1 MTQSRRPRGFSLIEL
16 LLVVAL
22 LGLLTAIAIPQFL
35 GQRRRAQVV
44 GDAQANARVIAM
56 ALETRK
62 ADNGTYGTVD
72 TYTWTS
78 GTADTKAATLL
89 PSITLTNATKMDF
102 SLAITTN
109 GLAYTLTVNDPSN
122 SSAQV
127 LTLDQAGN
135 LTLATGYK

>member
-1 MTQSRRPRGFSLIEL
+1 MTRFRTPRGFSLIEL

-22 LGLLTAIAIPQFL
+22 MGLLSAIAIPQFL

-62 ADNGTYGTVD
+62 ADNGTYGAVD
-72 TYTWTS
+72 TYAWTS
-78 GTADTKAATLL
+78 GTADAKAATLL
-89 PSITLTNATKMDF
+89 PAISLTNATKMDF
-102 SLAITTN
+102 SLAITST
-109 GLAYTLTVNDPSN
+109 GLAYTLTVKDPSN
-122 SSAQV
+122 SNAQV
-127 LTLDQAGN
+127 LTLDQTGN